1 MKVVYTPR
9 ARNDLD
15 AIYIYLNERS
25 PTAATAVL
33 TTIRNRIAKLA
44 DFPLMAPVTEM
55 AGIRGLTVLRYPY
68 KAYYRLVRDE
78 ILILHV
84 RDARRAPWKGSD

>member
-9 ARNDLD
+9 ARDDLD
-15 AIYIYLNERS
+15 AIFRYLNDRS
-25 PTAATAVL
+25 PVAAVSVL
-33 TTIRNRIAKLA
+33 RTIRNRIAKLA

-55 AGIRGLTVLRYPY
+55 ADIRGLTVLRYPY
-68 KAYYRLVRDE
+68 KAYYRVEGDE

-84 RDARRAPWKGSD
+84 RDARRASWQGAN